1 MFSTK
6 HLMGDIFGGVTAAIV
21 AIPLALAFGLQS
33 GLGAIAGLYGAIALG
48 IFASLFGGTKTQ
60 VSGPTGPMVV
70 VTAGVVV
77 TITEYYGS
85 LDAAMGAIL
94 LTFVLAGLLQIIMG
108 ISGIGKYIRYMPYPV
123 VSGFM
128 SGIGVIIIILQIF
141 PFFGL
146 EAPKKDLRDIWFI
159 AYNF

>member
-33 GLGAIAGLYGAIALG
+33 GLSAIAGLYGAIALG

-70 VTAGVVV
+70 VTAGVVI
-77 TITEYYGS
+77 TITEHYGS
-85 LDAAMGAIL
+85 LDAAMGTIL
-94 LTFVLAGLLQIIMG
+94 LTFVLAGLFQIIMG
-108 ISGIGKYIRYMPYPV
+108 ILGIGK
-123 VSGFM
+123 
-128 SGIGVIIIILQIF
+128 IF
-141 PFFGL
+141 AICHTQL
-146 EAPKKDLRDIWFI
+146 SLVL
-159 AYNF
+159 